1 MDSDIRLNRFL
12 ARCGLGS
19 RRGCEDFIRAGRVS
33 VNGVIVRDLSVKV
46 HVAHD
51 IVALDGELVSLPV
64 ETTTIMLHKPAGCVT
79 TMSDPQGRPCV
90 ATLIPIDEYPA
101 LFPVGRLD
109 LDTTGLLLFTTDGE
123 LGHAL
128 LHPRHHVSK
137 TYYALV
143 DGKPSDADLDALR
156 EGVML
161 DDGMTQPARVEALK
175 GESRKLALDCMGAEE
190 LARAVEQAHADG
202 CAQSAAVDEASLVAV
217 TIKEGRKRQVK
228 RMFSAIGHPV
238 LALHRPAFG
247 PLSLGDLQRGAW
259 RELTEGEIAMLHD
272 ATDDSELGSAVPT
285 RDDEGGSR
293 G

>member
-51 IVALDGELVSLPV
+51 IVAFDGEQVSLPV
-64 ETTTIMLHKPAGCVT
+64 ETTTIMLHKPAGYVT
-79 TMSDPQGRPCV
+79 TMSDPQGRPYV

-109 LDTTGLLLFTTDGE
+109 LDTTGLLLFTTDGA

-161 DDGMTQPARVEALK
+161 DDGMTQPARVEELVGK
-175 GESRKLALDCMGAEE
+175 SRKLALDCMGAEE

-202 CAQSAAVDEASLVAV
+202 CAQAAAVDEASLVAV

-247 PLSLGDLQRGAW
+247 PLSLGGLPRGAW